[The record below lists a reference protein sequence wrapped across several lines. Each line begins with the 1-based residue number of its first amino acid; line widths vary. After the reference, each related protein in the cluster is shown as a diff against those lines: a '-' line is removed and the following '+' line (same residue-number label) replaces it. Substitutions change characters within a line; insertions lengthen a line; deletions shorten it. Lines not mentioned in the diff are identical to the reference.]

1 MANEPT
7 ETSENEKGLKSS
19 SATNGN
25 GFNARR
31 KKQLRIG
38 LIVGTVVFAIVFGGW
53 RIYSAGHVSTDDAQ
67 VAGHIIVISPKA
79 TGFIKKVYVDDNQE
93 VQAGQLLAEIE
104 DQDYQIRLAQA
115 EADLANARSA
125 AKASTTQVSVTSQ
138 TTTSQVDQARAGVAM
153 AKAGVDVAQ
162 KDLEQARA
170 MLRAAEAE
178 VVAANSNLKK
188 TEDDVTRYRRL
199 AAKEEIPRQTL
210 EATENAEVAA
220 KSNVTSAIQNEQA
233 ARAKVAWAEAR
244 ITQAQAQLRDAEAR
258 LLAAET
264 APAQVSISQ
273 SQATTADARVKR
285 AEADLEARR
294 LDLSYARI
302 YAPVHGVVS
311 KKSVEVG
318 QNVAIGQPL
327 MALVP
332 LDDVWVVA
340 NFKETQLKNVRAGQE
355 ADVDV
360 DTYSGKTLH
369 GKVDSVAAGT
379 GAVFSL
385 LPPENATGNYVKVVQ
400 RVPVKIVLTDKKAGE
415 ILRPG
420 MNVVVTIH
428 TR

>member
-1 MANEPT
+1 MANELKAVI
-7 ETSENEKGLKSS
+7 ENGSDAKDSPVS
-19 SATNGN
+19 NGN
-25 GFNARR
+25 GLNARR

-38 LIVGTVVFAIVFGGW
+38 LIIGTVVFALVFGGW

-67 VAGHIIVISPKA
+67 VAGHVIVISPKA
-79 TGFIKKVYVDDNQE
+79 TGFIKNVYVLDNQE
-93 VQAGQLLAEIE
+93 VQAGQLLAEI
-104 DQDYQIRLAQA
+104 DDRDYQVRLAQA
-115 EADLANARSA
+115 EADLAVARA
-125 AKASTTQVSVTSQ
+125 TAKASSTQVSVTSQ
-138 TTTSQVDQARAGVAM
+138 TTTSQVDQARAGVTSAG
-153 AKAGVDVAQ
+153 AGVETAGR
-162 KDLEQARA
+162 DLEQARA
-170 MLRAAEAE
+170 MLRAAEAD
-178 VVAANSNLKK
+178 VVAAKSNLKK
-188 TEDDVTRYRRL
+188 TQDDVARYRKL

-210 EATENAEVAA
+210 EAAENGEVAA
-220 KSNVTSAIQNEQA
+220 QAGVTSAVQNEQA

-244 ITQAQAQLRDAEAR
+244 VTQAKAQLNDSQAR
-258 LLAAET
+258 LIGAET

-273 SQATTADARVKR
+273 SQSSNADAKVKR
-285 AEADLEARR
+285 ADADLESRQ
-294 LDLSYARI
+294 LELSYTKI
-302 YAPVHGVVS
+302 YAPAHGVVS
-311 KKSVEVG
+311 KKSVEIG

-340 NFKETQLKNVRAGQE
+340 NFKETQLKNVRPGQS

-360 DTYSGKTLH
+360 DTYSGRTFH
-369 GKVDSVAAGT
+369 GKVESVAAGT

-400 RVPVKIVLTDKKAGE
+400 RIPVKIVLAEQKPGE

>member
-1 MANEPT
+1 MANEPNAVIPN
-7 ETSENEKGLKSS
+7 ENPPKAAPVS
-19 SATNGN
+19 NGN

-31 KKQLRIG
+31 KQQLRIG
-38 LIVGTVVFAIVFGGW
+38 LIVGTIVFAFVFGGW

-67 VAGHIIVISPKA
+67 VAGHIIVISAKA
-79 TGFIKKVYVDDNQE
+79 TGFIKNVYVLDNQE
-93 VQAGQLLAEIE
+93 VQAGQLLAEI
-104 DQDYQIRLAQA
+104 DDRDYQVRLAQA
-115 EADLANARSA
+115 EADLAVARA
-125 AKASTTQVSVTSQ
+125 TARASSTQVSVTSQ
-138 TTTSQVDQARAGVAM
+138 TTTSLVDQARAGVTSAR
-153 AKAGVDVAQ
+153 AGVETAE
-162 KDLEQARA
+162 KDLEQTRA
-170 MLRAAEAE
+170 MLRAAEAD
-178 VVAANSNLKK
+178 VVAARSNLKR
-188 TEDDVTRYRRL
+188 TQDDVTRYRKL

-210 EATENAEVAA
+210 EAAENGEVAA
-220 KSNVTSAIQNEQA
+220 QASVTSSVQNEQA

-244 ITQAQAQLRDAEAR
+244 VTQAKAQINDSQAR
-258 LLAAET
+258 LIGAET

-273 SQATTADARVKR
+273 SQASTAEAKVKR
-285 AEADLEARR
+285 AEADVESRR
-294 LDLSYARI
+294 LELSYTKI
-302 YAPVHGVVS
+302 YAPLHGVVS
-311 KKSVEVG
+311 KKSVEIG

-340 NFKETQLKNVRAGQE
+340 NFKETQLKNVRAGQS

-360 DTYSGKTLH
+360 DTYSGKTFH

-400 RVPVKIVLTDKKAGE
+400 RIPVKILLTEQKPGE
-415 ILRPG
+415 VLRPG